1 VFTISDYFPFLIT
14 NFPLCLRWRSSY
26 GPIIWR
32 LHSWVGSFRLYLYMF
47 ILVLICECAIVL
59 SGSESTG
66 FLLMFIYAMPF
77 EIKLCRGLSYD
88 STERFN
94 PFHVVVPVP
103 NQDPYYHR
111 HMLWC
116 FSCSM
121 FWDEMY
127 LFDCWCICSIVDI
140 SRIAYHHPLNFLF
153 IINNYQ

>member
-1 VFTISDYFPFLIT
+1 MFTISDYFPFLIT

-77 EIKLCRGLSYD
+77 EVKLCYD

-94 PFHVVVPVP
+94 PLHVVVPVP

-121 FWDEMY
+121 FEMR
-127 LFDCWCICSIVDI
+127 CICSIVDVFVRLLI
-140 SRIAYHHPLNFLF
+140 LVELRTTTL
-153 IINNYQ
+153 